1 IYSIYGTASLGFK
14 GWAYLNLTGR
24 NDWSS
29 TLPIE
34 NRSYFYP
41 SVSLS
46 LLLDQALHMP
56 TYVSLIK
63 VRGGWAQVGKDT
75 GPYNLVPVASNAG
88 AWGDKT
94 RLTLPG
100 SLLNSNLKPE
110 IATSYE
116 FGVDLGFLD
125 NRFRLEATYY

>member
-1 IYSIYGTASLGFK
+1 NYTDTFGDLDLDVSVGGNYMYRKGSNFQNSTNDGGIVVPELFRISNVLPTSLNYSNYFSQKAIYSIYGTASLGFK

-63 VRGGWAQVGKDT
+63 VRGGWAQ
-75 GPYNLVPVASNAG
+75 
-88 AWGDKT
+88 
-94 RLTLPG
+94 
-100 SLLNSNLKPE
+100 
-110 IATSYE
+110 
-116 FGVDLGFLD
+116 
-125 NRFRLEATYY
+125 